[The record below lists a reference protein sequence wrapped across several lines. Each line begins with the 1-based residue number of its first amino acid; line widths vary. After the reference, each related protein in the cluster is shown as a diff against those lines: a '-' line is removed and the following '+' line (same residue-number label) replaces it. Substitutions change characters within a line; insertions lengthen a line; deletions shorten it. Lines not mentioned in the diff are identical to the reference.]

1 MIDPTVMTDCEIPA
15 DSDHRDVAAAD
26 TLQAGPS
33 PPGDRIGRR
42 VAHHR
47 NMLLAAAA
55 VLLLAISLRT
65 RADQRVEFVW
75 LPGWPMPETCA
86 SRGVFNVE
94 CPGCGLT
101 RSFIA
106 LAAGDLA
113 DAWRMNRTG
122 WLLAV
127 AVLCQF
133 PYRLATIRQLK
144 LSGFPEPLPPWLKS
158 GFSWTLI
165 AALIIN
171 WGLKIV
177 GI

>member
-1 MIDPTVMTDCEIPA
+1 MTDCESPIEAAPRDATAEEMTHPGQSPA
-15 DSDHRDVAAAD
+15 ER
-26 TLQAGPS
+26 L
-33 PPGDRIGRR
+33 IGRR

-47 NMLLAAAA
+47 NMLLASSAI
-55 VLLLAISLRT
+55 LLLAISLRT
-65 RADQRVEFVW
+65 RADQRVEFAW
-75 LPGWPMPETCA
+75 LPNWPMPETCA
-86 SRGVFNVE
+86 SRGMFNVE

-113 DAWRMNRTG
+113 DAWRMNRAG

-144 LSGFPEPLPPWLKS
+144 LRGFPEPLPAWLKTGS
-158 GFSWTLI
+158 SWTLI
-165 AALIIN
+165 AAVIVN